1 MGNGHGCYVG
11 HSYVTTFRSKR
22 SGCHKSDLPVHHR
35 EVLDKRSIPDLN
47 HSSALCAAS
56 YCHLRWSCARHVI
69 RYACTVFLVGEPAWL
84 PPRGSAEWA
93 ICYQLCRLPQ
103 FCGALD
109 SAAAERESRS
119 TLSLLPS
126 GTRHHQY
133 IIWRIRSSINC
144 CRIVPSCPQVS
155 SATVFAIASITS
167 SASPVSTLSYQ
178 PAGSGYSAKK
188 SSISSTIIK

>member
-1 MGNGHGCYVG
+1 MPGLSLC
-11 HSYVTTFRSKR
+11 
-22 SGCHKSDLPVHHR
+22 SGCHKSDSPVHHR

-69 RYACTVFLVGEPAWL
+69 RYACRVFLVGEPAWL

-103 FCGALD
+103 FCGAL

-126 GTRHHQY
+126 GTRHHSTM
-133 IIWRIRSSINC
+133 IWRIRSSINC
-144 CRIVPSCPQVS
+144 CRIVPSCPQV
-155 SATVFAIASITS
+155 TFRHRLCDCINRFIGFASINFVLP
-167 SASPVSTLSYQ
+167 ASRLGVF
-178 PAGSGYSAKK
+178 GKEV
-188 SSISSTIIK
+188 IDSSTIIK